1 MNELISVEIKD
12 NGEYAVSAKELYR
25 FLSDKP
31 KHYKE
36 WVKRNIVDSD
46 FSAEGTDYEVLPTT
60 GTTDKGGQTAQDY
73 SLSIDFA
80 KELCMMSRCERGKQA
95 RQYFISIEKDWN
107 SPEKVIARALIM
119 SQKKVQELTPLANVG
134 MAIAQT
140 PDVIPMGDLAK
151 ILKQNG
157 VDIGR
162 TRLFEWLRS
171 NGYIQWGSRV
181 PTQKSM
187 NLGLFR
193 IVEQPVNDNVYRTTY
208 VTGKGQ
214 HYFINKF
221 TEVVE

>member
-1 MNELISVEIKD
+1 MNALINVEVKD
-12 NGEYAVSAKELYR
+12 SGEYAVSAKELYR

-73 SLSIDFA
+73 ALSIDFA

-119 SQKKVQELTPLANVG
+119 SQKKVQELTPFANVG
-134 MAIAQT
+134 KAISQT
-140 PDVIPMGDLAK
+140 PDCIPVGDLAK

-157 VDIGR
+157 IDIGR
-162 TRLFEWLRS
+162 TRLFEWLRG
-171 NGYIQWGSRV
+171 NGYIQYSNRT
-181 PTQKSM
+181 PTQKAM

-193 IVEQPVNDNVYRTTY
+193 IIEQPVDNAVYHTTY

-221 TEVVE
+221 TEVS

>member
-46 FSAEGTDYEVLPTT
+46 FSAEGTDYEVLATVA
-60 GTTDKGGQTAQDY
+60 TTDKGGQTAQDY
-73 SLSIDFA
+73 ALSIDFA

-119 SQKKVQELTPLANVG
+119 SQKKVQELTPFANVG

-171 NGYIQWGSRV
+171 NGFIQWGSRL

-214 HYFINKF
+214 QYFINKF
-221 TEVVE
+221 TEVA

>member
-25 FLSDKP
+25 FLSPDAS
-31 KHYKE
+31 HYSR
-36 WVKRNIVDSD
+36 WVKHNIVGSD
-46 FSAEGTDYEVLPTT
+46 FSTEGIDYEVLATVA
-60 GTTDKGGQTAQDY
+60 TTDKGGQTAQDY
-73 SLSIDFA
+73 ALSIDFA
-80 KELCMMSRCERGKQA
+80 KEICMMSRCERGKQA

-119 SQKKVQELTPLANVG
+119 SQKKVQELTPFANVG

-162 TRLFEWLRS
+162 TRLFEWLRG
-171 NGYIQWGSRV
+171 NGYIQWGSRL

-214 HYFINKF
+214 QYFINKF
-221 TEVVE
+221 TEVA

>member
-12 NGEYAVSAKELYR
+12 NGEYAVSARNLHEALGSKERFSKWFDKAKDYGFDEGIDYTPYQTVHPQNKQEITDYAMSLDMAKEVAMVSHLPRGKEL
-25 FLSDKP
+25 
-31 KHYKE
+31 
-36 WVKRNIVDSD
+36 
-46 FSAEGTDYEVLPTT
+46 
-60 GTTDKGGQTAQDY
+60 
-73 SLSIDFA
+73 
-80 KELCMMSRCERGKQA
+80 

-119 SQKKVQELTPLANVG
+119 SQKKVQELTPFANVG

-214 HYFINKF
+214 QYFINKF
-221 TEVVE
+221 TEVA